1 MTTSVEQQS
10 VIADSLGGWRRD
22 RYCGVPRKS
31 DVGERLTMMGW
42 VETRR
47 DHGGI
52 VFIDL
57 RDRTGVL
64 QLVFDPDRSA
74 DAHARAHHLRS
85 EYAIAVV
92 GTLAERPPETLNR
105 ELPTGE
111 VELRVD
117 EIRLLS
123 TSRVLPFPLEEEANE
138 AIRLKYRYLDL
149 RRPRLLRNLQSRHR
163 AVQAIRQYLDGEGFI
178 DVETPI
184 LTRSTPE
191 GARDYL
197 VPSRVNP
204 GNVFALPQSPQ
215 LFKQILM
222 VAGLDRYYQIVRCFR
237 DEDLRADRQPEF
249 TQVDIE
255 MSFVGPDDIMG
266 ITEGLLVAGAKAIGA
281 PLPEP
286 PFVRMSY
293 DEATRRFGTDRPD
306 TRFGLE
312 LVEVSDL
319 MESSEARVLA
329 EAVKKGGI
337 VGGIVAE
344 DGARLSRRELDELV
358 AWAPSVG
365 AKGLAWIRQTEQGWQ
380 SPLAKFFSEGE
391 RAAICERTGL
401 RTGGVLFL
409 IAGARKESQ
418 SILGQ
423 LRLRLADLLKRIP
436 EDQWSYLW
444 VTDFPLLEYSA
455 EAKRLVAVHHPFTAP
470 RDADLELLETEPER
484 VLAQAYDVVLNGT
497 ELGGGSIRIHR
508 PDLQSKVFA
517 ALGVSEVQQREQ
529 FGFLVDALSYGAPP
543 HGGIALG
550 LDRLCMRWLG
560 QASIR
565 DVIAFP
571 KTHRAQD
578 PMSEAPAPP
587 TPEQLRELGIKFVL
601 PT

>member
-1 MTTSVEQQS
+1 MTTTGEHPYPTTEP
-10 VIADSLGGWRRD
+10 LGAWRRD
-22 RYCGVPRKS
+22 QLCGSLRRPDIGRQ
-31 DVGERLTMMGW
+31 LTLMGW
-42 VETRR
+42 VDTRR

-57 RDRTGVL
+57 RDLSGVL
-64 QLVFDPDRSA
+64 QLVFDPDRSRA
-74 DAHARAHHLRS
+74 AHARAHGVRS
-85 EYAIAVV
+85 EYVVAVT
-92 GTLAERPPETLNR
+92 GTLAERPPETLNP

-117 EIRLLS
+117 EIRILA

-149 RRPRLLRNLQSRHR
+149 RRPRLLRNLQARHR
-163 AVQAIRQYLDGEGFI
+163 AAQAIRQYLDAEGFTDI
-178 DVETPI
+178 ETPI

-204 GNVFALPQSPQ
+204 GTVFALPQSPQ

-222 VAGLDRYYQIVRCFR
+222 VAGLDRYYQIVKCFR

-255 MSFVGPDDIMG
+255 MSFVGPDDVMRV
-266 ITEGLLVAGAKAIGA
+266 TEGLLVAGARAIGA

-286 PFVRMSY
+286 PFPRMSY

-306 TRFGLE
+306 TRFALE
-312 LVEVSDL
+312 LVELSDL
-319 MESSEARVLA
+319 MVASEARVLA
-329 EAVKKGGI
+329 AAVQQGGI

-365 AKGLAWIRQTEQGWQ
+365 AKGLAWIRQTEEGWQ

-391 RAAICERTGL
+391 RARICERSGL

-409 IAGARKESQ
+409 IAGPRKESQ

-423 LRLRLADLLKRIP
+423 LRLRLAGLLGRIP
-436 EDQWSYLW
+436 EDRWNYLW
-444 VTDFPLLEYSA
+444 VTDFPLLEYST

-470 RDADLELLETEPER
+470 RDADIELLESEPER
-484 VLAQAYDVVLNGT
+484 VIAQAYDVVLNGT

-508 PDLQSKVFA
+508 PELQSRVFQ

-550 LDRLCMRWLG
+550 LDRLCMLWLRE
-560 QASIR
+560 ASIR

-578 PMSEAPAPP
+578 PMSEAPAAPS
-587 TPEQLRELGIKFVL
+587 PEQLRELGIRFV
-601 PT
+601 PHS